1 MIITK
6 EVNYKG
12 HILKYEDVKN
22 GSQIPI
28 TVKCDKCG
36 KVFESTKRQITRN
49 GHELCRACAL
59 SVKLSASLPVGAK
72 YGRLTVISTKD
83 GMAELKCDCGNVIH
97 RKVTYIKNGQIKSC
111 GCLQRDEAKRI
122 ASTVLID
129 YQYGEEHPNW
139 KGGISPERN
148 RIEKTKEYKTW
159 RAEVLKKG
167 KCEKCGSTENLQVH
181 HICNFEDNPELRT
194 DPSNG
199 ACLCKKCHRMFHN
212 IYGLKRTTA
221 NQYKEFVGG

>member
-12 HILKYEDVKN
+12 HTLKYEDVKN

-59 SVKLSASLPVGAK
+59 SVKLSASLSVGAK

-83 GMAELKCDCGNVIH
+83 GMAELRCDCGKVIH

-129 YQYGEEHPNW
+129 YQYGAEHPNW

-148 RIEKTKEYKTW
+148 RIEKTKEYKAW

-181 HICNFEDNPELRT
+181 HICNFEDYPELRT

-199 ACLCKKCHRMFHN
+199 ACLCEKCHRMFHN
-212 IYGLKRTTA
+212 TYGLKRTTA